1 MGKSGAATFRID
13 GVEQILAE
21 LKTLEARVAK
31 KIVQSELRKGMK
43 PVLKA
48 VNENIP
54 VGETGEMKETGAKL
68 RSLKRSRKRFGV
80 TVGIGK
86 QDWTGPT
93 WYAANV
99 EFGTSRME
107 GRGFMRKAF
116 DEKKEEAA
124 RIIKDGIGKKL
135 LKEANRN

>member
-1 MGKSGAATFRID
+1 MAKAGAAQFTID
-13 GVEQILAE
+13 GVEEILAE

-31 KIVQSELRKGMK
+31 KLIQSALRKAMK
-43 PVLKA
+43 PIKKA
-48 VNENIP
+48 IDQNIP
-54 VGETGEMKETGAKL
+54 VGETGAMKEAGSKI

-86 QDWTGPT
+86 KDWTGPT

-99 EFGTSRME
+99 ELGTSKMP
-107 GRGFMRKAF
+107 GRGFMRRAF

-124 RIIKDGIGKKL
+124 KIIKDEIGKGI